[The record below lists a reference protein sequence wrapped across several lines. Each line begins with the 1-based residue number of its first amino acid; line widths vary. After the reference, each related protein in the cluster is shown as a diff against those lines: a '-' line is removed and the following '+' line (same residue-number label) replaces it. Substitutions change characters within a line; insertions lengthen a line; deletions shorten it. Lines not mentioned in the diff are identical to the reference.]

1 MIPKNRLWYQHY
13 FPEPVTTKFVM
24 VLSKFS
30 LAEIKE
36 LRMGK

>member
-1 MIPKNRLWYQHY
+1 MIPKNRLWNQHL
-13 FPEPVTTKFVM
+13 FPKPVTTKSVM

-30 LAEIKE
+30 AAERNE